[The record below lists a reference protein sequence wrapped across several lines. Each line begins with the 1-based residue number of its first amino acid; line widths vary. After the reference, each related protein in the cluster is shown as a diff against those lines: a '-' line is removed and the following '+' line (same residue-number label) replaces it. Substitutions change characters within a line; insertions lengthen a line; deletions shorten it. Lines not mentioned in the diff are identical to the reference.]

1 MAKAKAKVVVEDVVH
16 NNNLPLTVVEA
27 ATHTHTHPIVLFQT
41 TLRQTI
47 TPYLPPPVLVAMR
60 QIDSHLEPSIGMYI
74 GPEPSMTVLGS
85 FLLAVLLWQLVV
97 RITNVARV
105 LLGGGGGGH
114 NALKDDDDDDNPT
127 NILHG
132 DTRYFDATLLLC
144 GPSLAGKTALFYQLV
159 HPPEPQQ
166 QNGLRLRQT
175 VKSLKT
181 NTGFVTITTN
191 NNNVVWRVLDTP
203 GHWGADKMI
212 STVLLNNHSQKL
224 QSIILVLDAT
234 QPVSKAADY
243 LYALLVLQQSQSQQY
258 NLLVACHKSKA
269 PKAKNVR
276 RLKLQLRTELERLSQ
291 LKEGATSHN
300 WEEIMED
307 HVQFCATSCDPP
319 LLQELE
325 TFLETGTVSPSS

>member
-1 MAKAKAKVVVEDVVH
+1 
-16 NNNLPLTVVEA
+16 
-27 ATHTHTHPIVLFQT
+27 
-41 TLRQTI
+41 
-47 TPYLPPPVLVAMR
+47 
-60 QIDSHLEPSIGMYI
+60 
-74 GPEPSMTVLGS
+74 MTVLGS

-203 GHWGADKMI
+203 GHWGAEKML
-212 STVLLNNHSQKL
+212 STVLLHNNNNTTKL
-224 QSIILVLDAT
+224 KSIILVLDAT

-291 LKEGATSHN
+291 LNNKEEGGSIQNNKTIN
-300 WEEIMED
+300 WEAIMED
-307 HVQFCATSCDPP
+307 RVQFCATSCDPP